1 MKKTLFLASILGLLV
16 NTQANNSTKIVDSK
30 IKDVTVY
37 RQQAKVSN
45 EATVSLNAGT
55 TEIVF
60 KDISTQMNPN
70 SIQVAVKGDITL
82 LAARYETNYLNKNEM
97 PPRIKIVYDSLELLS
112 DKVAWN
118 NQLLKLYTDEES
130 ILEANKSL
138 SNEKINF
145 TAADVK
151 ALADMYRARKLELHE
166 KAFSIAKQQK
176 SMNETI
182 QNLQAQLTEW
192 NAKNN
197 QSSGQIILSVS
208 TNASLSGAIKCTYI
222 VNNAGWIPIYDLR
235 SEGWGKPIDLIYKA
249 NIYQNTGYSWE
260 DINLTICTGNP
271 TLNNNKPILNP
282 VYINFVN
289 YEITQSRTK
298 SLDYKSYG
306 LTAGQMNAPTYGYA
320 DKLEEKDFEAA
331 KPLEGITTE
340 NMLNEEFK
348 LKQVQTIE
356 SDGKYHLVNMN
367 SYSLPATYEYQ
378 TIPKLDQAAFLL
390 AKVSDYGKYNL
401 IPGDANI
408 FLEGSYIG
416 QSVINPFTMG
426 DTMILS
432 LGRDEGITVKRTK
445 LLEFCKTKWID
456 TKKSETFAYEITI
469 KNNKSSEITIDV
481 LDQIPISK
489 TDDIKVEIEEMSGA
503 IYIEELGKLNWKLT
517 IPASTTKK
525 VKLIYTLKYPKDKSV
540 IETSY

>member
-1 MKKTLFLASILGLLV
+1 MKKTLFLAFMFGLLV
-16 NTQANNSTKIVDSK
+16 NTQANNNTKIVDSK

-45 EATVSLNAGT
+45 EATVNLNAGT

-60 KDISTQMNPN
+60 KDISTQINPN

-82 LAARYETNYLNKNEM
+82 LAARYETNYLTKNEM
-97 PPRIKIVYDSLELLS
+97 PPRIKIVYDSLEILS

-118 NQLLKLYTDEES
+118 NQLLNLYTDEES

-138 SNEKINF
+138 SNEKLNF

-176 SMNETI
+176 KMNEII
-182 QNLQAQLTEW
+182 QNLQAQLNEW
-192 NAKNN
+192 NANNN

-222 VNNAGWIPIYDLR
+222 VNNAGWTPIYDLR

-260 DINLTICTGNP
+260 DVNLTVCTGNP
-271 TLNNNKPILNP
+271 TLNNNRPILNP
-282 VYINFVN
+282 IYINFIT
-289 YEITQSRTK
+289 YDITQLRTK
-298 SLDYKSYG
+298 SLDYKTY
-306 LTAGQMNAPTYGYA
+306 AGAPSSVNMAMY
-320 DKLEEKDFEAA
+320 DKEDDAKFEETKS
-331 KPLEGITTE
+331 LEGTTTE
-340 NMLNEEFK
+340 NILNEEFK

-356 SDGKYHLVNMN
+356 SDGKFHLVNMN
-367 SYSLPATYEYQ
+367 SYSLQAIYEYQ

-390 AKVSDYGKYNL
+390 AKVTDYGKYNL

-426 DTMILS
+426 DTMLLS

-456 TKKSETFAYEITI
+456 TKKSETFAYEISI
-469 KNNKSSEITIDV
+469 KNNKSSDITIDV

-489 TDDIKVEIEEMSGA
+489 TDDIKVEIDEMSGA
-503 IYIEELGKLNWKLT
+503 LYNQEIGKLNWKLT
-517 IPASTTKK
+517 IPANTTKK

-540 IETSY
+540 IETNN